1 MDILSSI
8 GGIAGSL
15 ITNAFNRS
23 NAKKQAA
30 LQKEFAQSGVQW
42 RVEDAK
48 KAGIHP
54 LAALGF
60 QGTSYSPQT
69 VGSSDFAPHLA
80 SLGNS
85 IYKTADPDTRRSIDL
100 SLEKA
105 GLENDLLRAQ
115 IGAIRATRTPSP
127 GINTAARGPRGMQDP
142 PAPEH
147 SGLRGGNRHYPLNS
161 DAQKFE
167 DRYGDIV
174 QEIAGARNFFNDW
187 SYTNYGMPFWDHL
200 HLESMRRLQGRDYGR
215 HYRHR

>member
-8 GGIAGSL
+8 GGIAGGL

-23 NAKKQAA
+23 AAKKQAA

-60 QGTSYSPQT
+60 QGTSYTPQT
-69 VGSSDFAPHLA
+69 VGSADFGPHLA

-85 IYKTADPDTRRSIDL
+85 IYKSSDPATQRAIDL
-100 SLEKA
+100 SLDKA
-105 GLENDLLRAQ
+105 GLENELLRAQ

-127 GINTAARGPRGMQDP
+127 GVPSGRQRVNSTDP

-147 SGLRGGNRHYPLNS
+147 SGLRGGFTHDPNVS

-167 DRYGDIV
+167 DRYGDII
-174 QEIAGARNFFNDW
+174 QEFAGIRNFVHDAFR
-187 SYTNYGMPFWDHL
+187 TRYGMPPSAYHE
-200 HLESMRRLQGRDYGR
+200 LESMRFRRGRDYGR
-215 HYRHR
+215 DYRHR